1 MLTKKYFTIGEVV
14 TILRPEFQDLSISK
28 IRFLEDEGLIK
39 PYRTSSG
46 YRKFNREDMDRL
58 RLILKLQKEKYLP
71 LSIIKK
77 NLENPEA
84 GKVFFEADEN
94 NLLESPPEEKKPEFI
109 QVENASQATGVSQS
123 IIKEL
128 ENFGIIHAHDSKE
141 GKIYDQVDIE
151 LMQLSQEF
159 YRMGIEPRHL
169 KIYQHLAEREASMF
183 EQILVSSLNQKKPE
197 TRKQAIQTLN
207 ELIENSRQ
215 FKHLMLK
222 NVLRDYLNEE

>member
-1 MLTKKYFTIGEVV
+1 LTKKYFTIGEVV
-14 TILRPEFQDLSISK
+14 AILRPEFQDLSISK
-28 IRFLEDEGLIK
+28 IRFLEDEGLMK

-46 YRKFNREDMDRL
+46 YRKFNKEDMDRL
-58 RLILKLQKEKYLP
+58 RLILRLQKEKYLP

-77 NLENPEA
+77 NLEDPEA
-84 GKVFFEADEN
+84 GKVFFETDES
-94 NLLESPPEEKKPEFI
+94 NLLESPSEEKKPEFI
-109 QVENASQATGVSQS
+109 QAENISQTIGISQS
-123 IIKEL
+123 MIKEL
-128 ENFGIIHAHDSKE
+128 ESFGIIHARNSKE
-141 GKIYDQVDIE
+141 GKVYDQINTE

-183 EQILVSSLNQKKPE
+183 EQILISSLSQKKPE
-197 TRKQAIQTLN
+197 IRKQAIQTLN

-215 FKHLMLK
+215 FKHLTLK